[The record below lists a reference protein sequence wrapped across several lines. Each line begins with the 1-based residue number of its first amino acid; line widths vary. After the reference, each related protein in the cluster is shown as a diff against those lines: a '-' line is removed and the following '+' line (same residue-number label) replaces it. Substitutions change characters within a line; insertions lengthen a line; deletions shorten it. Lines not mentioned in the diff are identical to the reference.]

1 MTATTTIPNS
11 LPVEEAPLSAVTF
24 DVYRNI
30 HKGIRLGLFQTTL
43 NFGSVDPGDR
53 DAVERASDGLHDL
66 VRMLI
71 GHAEHED
78 THVQPAIE
86 RYLPEVAVRIVDD
99 HEAIEAQMARLEL
112 LADFATGA
120 APQQRRLAVH
130 RAYLGL
136 TTFVA
141 DYLDHIAF
149 EETVIMPGL
158 SQAMS
163 VDALF
168 EIHTAIVSSIPPN
181 EMAAGLTLMIPSM
194 NVDDRVEAFSGMK
207 DAPPEVLQGVL
218 GLAASV
224 LTPEEFAK
232 TNARLGIA

>member
-1 MTATTTIPNS
+1 MTATTTIPTT
-11 LPVEEAPLSAVTF
+11 LPVEDAPLSAVTF

-30 HKGIRLGLFQTTL
+30 HKGIRLSLFDTTL
-43 NFGSVDPGDR
+43 KFGSVDPGDR
-53 DAVERASDGLHDL
+53 DAVERATDGLHDL

-71 GHAEHED
+71 THAEHED

-86 RYLPEVAVRIVDD
+86 RYLPEIADRIVED

-112 LADFATGA
+112 LAEFATGA
-120 APQQRRLAVH
+120 APNQRRLAVH

-141 DYLDHIAF
+141 DYLAHIAF
-149 EETVIMPGL
+149 EEMVIMPGL

-163 VDALF
+163 VEAIF
-168 EIHTAIVSSIPPN
+168 EIHTAIVNSIPPE
-181 EMAAGLTLMIPSM
+181 EMATGLTLMIPAM
-194 NVDDRVEAFSGMK
+194 NVDDRVEAFSAMK
-207 DAPPEVLQGVL
+207 DAPPEVLNGVL
-218 GLAASV
+218 GLARSV
-224 LTPEEFAK
+224 LSPEEFAK